1 MLIQKIKQDL
11 VSHIKSGDKIKIS
24 ITRLLIAALK
34 DKEISLRNNQ
44 DFDELINDNIVMEII
59 NKMIKQ
65 RNDSIAQFTS
75 GGRSDLAE
83 KEQLEVNVL
92 SKYKPEQLDESQI
105 SEKVSSAIVES
116 GATSMQDMG
125 KVMGVLKNLIPA
137 GTADMALVSKIVKD
151 NLS

>member
-1 MLIQKIKQDL
+1 ML
-11 VSHIKSGDKIKIS
+11 DKDNFVRD
-24 ITRLLIAALK
+24 TLRLFMAEVQRFEI
-34 DKEISLRNNQ
+34 DNKEEVDDAKAVQ
-44 DFDELINDNIVMEII
+44 II

-75 GGRSDLAE
+75 GGRADLAE

-92 SKYKPEQLDESQI
+92 SKYMPAQLDESQI
-105 SEKVSSAIVES
+105 TLKVTDAIAES

-125 KVMGVLKNLIPA
+125 KVMGILKNSIPS
-137 GTADMALVSKIVKD
+137 GTADMGIVSKIVKE